1 MMHTTQ
7 SLMRDLSAMGLKGDE
22 TLLVHSS
29 MKSIG
34 DVNGGADAVL
44 DAFQRFFASG
54 LLVFPTFTYA
64 TVTTRKPLFDAAA
77 THSNVGILPELFW
90 QRPDVLRSNHPTHSL
105 AATGKGAKELCT
117 GAENYD
123 TIYNPASSWGF
134 LLQHNVKIL
143 MVGVSLD
150 SCTFIHAIEEWSGVP
165 VLSKRPIIRY
175 VLDANGK
182 RQKVAVHWHTNAH
195 WRNYHMAQHLLED
208 AKALRPCRFGDAPC
222 LLMDGPVAY
231 RVLGKV
237 LKDNP
242 NYFGKPNRC
251 LKDAQKTPKR
261 KKPSESVLDLPPC
274 IG

>member
-1 MMHTTQ
+1 MHTTH
-7 SLMRDLSAMGLKGDE
+7 SLMSDLSGMGLKGDE

-34 DVNGGADAVL
+34 DVSGGADAVL

-64 TVTTRKPLFDAAA
+64 SVTTRKPLFDATA
-77 THSNVGILPELFW
+77 THSNVGILTELFW
-90 QRPDVLRSNHPTHSL
+90 HRPEVLRSNHPTHSL
-105 AATGKGAKELCT
+105 AAKGKGAEELCT

-134 LLQHNVKIL
+134 LLRHNVKIL
-143 MVGVSLD
+143 MLGVNLD
-150 SCTFIHAIEEWSGVP
+150 CCTFIHAIEEWSEVP

-182 RQKVAVHWHTNAH
+182 RQKVALHWHTNAH
-195 WRNYHMAQHLLED
+195 WRNYHIAQDLLED
-208 AKALRPCRFGDAPC
+208 AKALRQCRFGDAQC
-222 LLMDGPVAY
+222 LLVDGTAAC
-231 RVLGKV
+231 RVLWKV
-237 LKDNP
+237 LKNNP
-242 NYFGKPNRC
+242 NYFGKPNRYI
-251 LKDAQKTPKR
+251 KNTQRAHKR
-261 KKPSESVLDLPPC
+261 KNPSDGIIDLPPC